1 MTRILTALGL
11 TTALFTATAFAATPT
26 FTQADANGDGVLN
39 MEEVKAALP
48 EVEDAAI
55 VAADA
60 DQSGSISEEEYNT
73 LAAG

>member
-1 MTRILTALGL
+1 MTRLLTTLGL
-11 TTALFTATAFAATPT
+11 ATVLTTSVAFAAAPT
-26 FTQADANGDGVLN
+26 FTQADVNGDGVLN

-48 EVEDAAI
+48 DVEDATI

-60 DQSGSISEEEYNT
+60 DQSGSISEAEYAQ